1 MKKTLK
7 LIFVVFLMLSLFAGS
22 FFLAFSF
29 LPNSTNPESVDFTVT
44 EGEGVEEISQNLKKV
59 GIIRSALS
67 FEILTRSIGTADNL
81 QAGIYYLERNKSP
94 YQTSIIL
101 QHGVLDVKLT
111 FIEGWRREEYQEY
124 LKAQSSRLRQ
134 GSGGQVNLKNENIVE
149 EFGYLSQGMEGKL
162 FPDTY
167 FVLPNVTAEELIEL
181 FSLNYEKK
189 VSPLFLSSDNQNFLT
204 EEEAL
209 IFASIVEREAK
220 FDEDRPIIAGIL
232 LKRYENGWPL
242 EADATV
248 QYAVGREG
256 DWWPKELTSY
266 DISVD
271 SLYNTRRNV
280 GLPPTPIC
288 NPGLTSIKAVLSPE
302 ELGYWYYFS
311 DSKGKMYY
319 AKTLEKHTENI
330 VKFSD

>member
-1 MKKTLK
+1 MKKTLTQ
-7 LIFVVFLMLSLFAGS
+7 LFVIFLVLVLFATS

-29 LPNSTNPESVDFTVT
+29 LPNSNNGESAEFTVT
-44 EGEGVEEISQNLKKV
+44 EGEGVAEISQNLKKA

-67 FEILTRSIGTADNL
+67 FEILTRIIGTADNL
-81 QAGIYYLERNKSP
+81 QAGFYSLEKDKSP
-94 YQTSIIL
+94 YQTSLTL
-101 QHGVLDVKLT
+101 QHGMLDVKLT
-111 FIEGWRREEYQEY
+111 FIEGMRREQFAEY
-124 LKAQSSRLRQ
+124 LKAQGEKLKVENIAQEFLTETQ
-134 GSGGQVNLKNENIVE
+134 GS
-149 EFGYLSQGMEGKL
+149 EGKL

-167 FVLPNVTAEELIEL
+167 FVLPNVTASDLVDL
-181 FSLNYEKK
+181 FRVNFEKK
-189 VSPLFLSSDNQNFLT
+189 VSPVFASENDSSLT

-220 FDEDRPIIAGIL
+220 FDEDRPIVAGIL
-232 LKRYENGWPL
+232 IKRFQSGWPL

-248 QYAVGREG
+248 QYAIGQSG

-266 DISVD
+266 DIAVD
-271 SLYNTRRNV
+271 SPYNTRKNA

-288 NPGLTSIKAVLSPE
+288 NPGLASIKAVLSPE

-319 AKTLEKHTENI
+319 AKTLEEHKANI
-330 VKFSD
+330 VKFSE